1 MIPVYQL
8 QQACAFYHWA
18 TSWGGTAE

>member
-8 QQACAFYHWA
+8 QQACAFYHWV
-18 TSWGGTAE
+18 TSWGSTA